1 MAQRFFMH
9 LELKSN
15 GLMLRLLLLIN
26 AVLICAILLMHNRIQ
41 HSNNTD
47 DSNRNI
53 KSLSVDA
60 VNSITIKLM

>member
-9 LELKSN
+9 FQLKSN
-15 GLMLRLLLLIN
+15 GFMLRLLLLIN

-41 HSNNTD
+41 HSTNTEG
-47 DSNRNI
+47 SNRNI

>member
-9 LELKSN
+9 SEVKNN
-15 GLMLRLLLLIN
+15 GFMLRLLLLIN

-41 HSNNTD
+41 HSNDTD
-47 DSNRNI
+47 DCSRSI

>member
-1 MAQRFFMH
+1 MAQRVFMH
-9 LELKSN
+9 YEVKSN
-15 GLMLRLLLLIN
+15 GFMLRLLLLIN

-41 HSNNTD
+41 HSINTN
-47 DSNRNI
+47 DSTRNI

>member
-9 LELKSN
+9 SETKSN
-15 GLMLRLLLLIN
+15 GFMLRLLLLIN

-53 KSLSVDA
+53 KNLSVDA

>member
-1 MAQRFFMH
+1 MAQRFFMR
-9 LELKSN
+9 LELRNN
-15 GLMLRLLLLIN
+15 GFMLKLLLLIN

-41 HSNNTD
+41 HSNNTE
-47 DSNRNI
+47 DSTRNI

>member
-1 MAQRFFMH
+1 
-9 LELKSN
+9 
-15 GLMLRLLLLIN
+15 MLRLLLLIN

-41 HSNNTD
+41 HSNSTE

>member
-15 GLMLRLLLLIN
+15 GFMLRLLLLVN

-41 HSNNTD
+41 HSNNTEG
-47 DSNRNI
+47 SNRNI
-53 KSLSVDA
+53 KSLGVDA

>member
-9 LELKSN
+9 FEIKSN
-15 GLMLRLLLLIN
+15 GFMLRLLLLMN
-26 AVLICAILLMHNRIQ
+26 AVLICAILLMHNRVQ
-41 HSNNTD
+41 HVNKTE

>member
-9 LELKSN
+9 FELKSN
-15 GLMLRLLLLIN
+15 GFMLRLLLLIN

-41 HSNNTD
+41 HSNGAG
-47 DSNRNI
+47 DSHKNI
-53 KSLSVDA
+53 KTFSVDA